1 MRKTRTLTEP
11 NNFNFAKCLTVNR
24 KSTLIFFR
32 EIPISKNLLF
42 GFNKT
47 QIFL

>member
-24 KSTLIFFR
+24 KSTLMFFT
-32 EIPISKNLLF
+32 EIPNYKN
-42 GFNKT
+42 
-47 QIFL
+47 